1 MAPSSVRN
9 KLFTPMTRY
18 IESQIASGVLKPN
31 DRLAPLRQ
39 WSEEFDINL
48 DAARRG
54 MWYLQG
60 KGLVECRRGSG
71 VYVRDFGKVRQNH
84 AGSLQIGLVFASQ
97 DLERS
102 YCAHALRGIRQQQ
115 KSGSMELRDIAI
127 PYSRGEA
134 SAEFGKC
141 ADEINAQQ
149 SIIMLG
155 NYDRQECDFSWLHIP
170 AVGVEMH
177 LMYGGL
183 FSVVS
188 MDPVN
193 AAELATDYFLKHGK
207 KTVRVFVDPTPLH
220 TFRAQIFQAIFSDAG
235 GQVELQQ
242 SPPYLTRLDRLAMP
256 DELGYLFTGGESFQ
270 QQAILW
276 QGDLAH
282 ERCVITLDA
291 KSELLP
297 DYRHVTTIGPDWRQV
312 GILALEEAE
321 RRAANPGY
329 MAKRIYAN
337 VNLIER

>member
-1 MAPSSVRN
+1 MAPSSVRS

-18 IESQIASGVLKPN
+18 IESQIASGALKPN

-84 AGSLQIGLVFASQ
+84 AGSLQIGLVFATQ

-115 KSGSMELRDIAI
+115 GDKTELRDIAI

-134 SAEFGKC
+134 SAEFRKC
-141 ADEINAQQ
+141 VDEVNAQQ

-155 NYDRQECDFSWLHIP
+155 NYDRNNCDFSWLHIP

-177 LMYGGL
+177 RMHGGL

-193 AAELATDYFLKHGK
+193 AAELAADYFLKHGK
-207 KTVRVFVDPTPLH
+207 KAVRVYVDTTPLH
-220 TFRAQIFQAIFSDAG
+220 LFRAQVFQAIFAGIPRPAPIPGSACDAG
-235 GQVELQQ
+235 RVWLPFYRRRKFPTAGDPLAGGSGARKVCDHAGCQIGTFAGLPACNHHRAGLAAGGHPCPGGSRTQ
-242 SPPYLTRLDRLAMP
+242 SCQSRLYGKAYLCKCKF
-256 DELGYLFTGGESFQ
+256 G
-270 QQAILW
+270 
-276 QGDLAH
+276 
-282 ERCVITLDA
+282 
-291 KSELLP
+291 
-297 DYRHVTTIGPDWRQV
+297 
-312 GILALEEAE
+312 
-321 RRAANPGY
+321 
-329 MAKRIYAN
+329 
-337 VNLIER
+337 

>member
-1 MAPSSVRN
+1 MAPSSVRS

-18 IESQIASGVLKPN
+18 IESQIASGALKPN

-71 VYVRDFGKVRQNH
+71 VYVRDFGKVRQNTS
-84 AGSLQIGLVFASQ
+84 GSIQIGLVFASQ

-115 KSGSMELRDIAI
+115 GDKTELRDIAI

-134 SAEFGKC
+134 SAEFRKC
-141 ADEINAQQ
+141 VDEVNAQQ

-155 NYDRQECDFSWLHIP
+155 NYDRNNCDFSWLQVP

-177 LMYGGL
+177 RMHGGL

-193 AAELATDYFLKHGK
+193 AAELAVDYFLKHGK
-207 KTVRVFVDPTPLH
+207 KAVRVYVDTTPLH
-220 TFRAQIFQAIFSDAG
+220 LFRAQVFQAIFADAG
-235 GQVELQQ
+235 GKAELRE
-242 SPPYLTRLDRLAMP
+242 SPVLPQFLDPPAMP

-270 QQAILW
+270 QQAIRW

-337 VNLIER
+337 VSLVER